1 MKTRYLVLI
10 SLVVIFAVVIL
21 CMVFGDSEEVDKN
34 KEEEQIQEVV
44 DSDVQYIDDEN
55 TTIENEDALNFE
67 VSQEY
72 TDIDFVISLK
82 SKKYDK
88 NTNLFNFKLN
98 FRNINNDNRVIDY
111 NKISCV
117 VNGQAVPVTVSE
129 NITVTAKENKDI
141 EIKCAATSKDDEV
154 YINYTSVLYN
164 GHQVPV
170 KFGK

>member
-21 CMVFGDSEEVDKN
+21 CMVLGDSGEVENK

-44 DSDVQYIDDEN
+44 DTDVQYIDDEN
-55 TTIENEDALNFE
+55 TTIENEDALDFQVN
-67 VSQEY
+67 QEY

-82 SKKYDK
+82 SKQFDK
-88 NTNLFNFKLN
+88 NTNLFKFKLN

-111 NKISCV
+111 SKINCV
-117 VNGQAVPVTVSE
+117 VNGHTVPMAVNDNVTVE
-129 NITVTAKENKDI
+129 TKKNKDI
-141 EIKCAATSKDDEV
+141 ELKCAATSKDDEV
-154 YINYTSVLYN
+154 YINYISVLYN
-164 GHQVPV
+164 GHQIPV